1 MLRIFFAHPSSS
13 CAPVGRHTK
22 ISPRLGESF
31 GRTALNG
38 PSIVMVSVAIPPS
51 TLEIKLEER
60 GGEYSGL
67 TPSCIELLVANATP
81 TSLVPAFAGKRT
93 RRASSADRPY
103 ADVERVAVPSTMHL
117 GSFDPTHSPPISNSF
132 TRTASS
138 RTSICL
144 RFSLPR
150 LSGPP

>member
-103 ADVERVAVPSTMHL
+103 ADVERVAGPSTIHI
-117 GSFDPTHSPPISNSF
+117 GYFFPPHSPPNPNNLPPTPPPPPSNFSP
-132 TRTASS
+132 
-138 RTSICL
+138 
-144 RFSLPR
+144 FSLPR
-150 LSGPP
+150 N